1 MSLVSYDALSEP
13 WQHCVDLAWEA
24 YCAGSLPIAA
34 VVIDETGAI
43 VATGRNR
50 IGDKETAHPYISNH
64 ALAHAELNAL
74 LVLDESKV
82 NPRACTL
89 YTTTEP
95 CPLCMGAIRMAG
107 VRKFHYACRDP
118 WAGCAAMTETV
129 PYVGAKVRG
138 IPPQSD
144 VLEACLAALIVED
157 YLHARL
163 ENPAFFDA
171 WKVALPVGF
180 EVGSRLAETGEL
192 RTLAKNKAEACE
204 MFGVVSSLVAD
215 LSSTK
220 TAS

>member
-1 MSLVSYDALSEP
+1 MSLGISYDALSEP
-13 WQHCVDLAWEA
+13 WQRCVDLAWEA

-34 VVIDETGAI
+34 VVMDETGAV

-50 IGDKETAHPYISNH
+50 IREEKAAHSYISNH

-74 LVLDESKV
+74 LELDETKV

-129 PYVGAKVRG
+129 PYVGSKVRAT
-138 IPPQSD
+138 PPQSD
-144 VLEACLAALIVED
+144 ALEACLTALIVETF
-157 YLHARL
+157 LHARL
-163 ENPAFFDA
+163 ENPAFFDT

-180 EVGSRLAETGEL
+180 EVGSSLAETGEL
-192 RTLAKNKAEACE
+192 RHLAKEGVSAREMLEA
-204 MFGVVSSLVAD
+204 VSSLVAN
-215 LSSTK
+215 LS
-220 TAS
+220 